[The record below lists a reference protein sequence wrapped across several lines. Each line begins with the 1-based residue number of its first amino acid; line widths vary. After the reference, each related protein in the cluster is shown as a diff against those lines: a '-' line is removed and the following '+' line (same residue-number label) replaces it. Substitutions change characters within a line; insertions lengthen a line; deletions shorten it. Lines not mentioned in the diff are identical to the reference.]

1 MECLLYYYELQHP
14 TENQLPIGGE
24 LGLTLYNIVQDFKG
38 PDMILSQ
45 HQLDLRK
52 EVMAG

>member
-1 MECLLYYYELQHP
+1 MLALLLRITTSNRKP
-14 TENQLPIGGE
+14 IPIGGE
-24 LGLTLYNIVQDFKG
+24 LGLTLYNTVQDFKG

-52 EVMAG
+52 EFMAS